1 MSDMVLEM
9 KRMHAVDGRFDEPSL
24 AGLFMGVNA
33 LFCKPAES
41 ILPIVSAHML
51 ENYSLATEDDE
62 NVQKVLFKLL
72 VIPPLV
78 FSVVEYLSWRRY
90 TLTPAKT
97 SQMRDALRMLDLNR
111 FNVSN
116 HEGDSLLPTHTKQ
129 SDEEVNQ
136 SEWPS
141 HQNS

>member
-9 KRMHAVDGRFDEPSL
+9 KKTHALEGRFDEPSL

-41 ILPIVSAHML
+41 ILPVVAANML
-51 ENYSLATEDDE
+51 ENFNLIREDDE

-78 FSVVEYLSWRRY
+78 FSFVEYLSWRRY
-90 TLTPAKT
+90 TLTPAET
-97 SQMRDALRMLDLNR
+97 SQMRDNLRNLEMAHFGVIEVDRDKILSPR
-111 FNVSN
+111 RS
-116 HEGDSLLPTHTKQ
+116 
-129 SDEEVNQ
+129 SDDGANI
-136 SEWPS
+136 P
-141 HQNS
+141 

>member
-1 MSDMVLEM
+1 MVLEM
-9 KRMHAVDGRFDEPSL
+9 KRTHASDGRFDEPSL

-41 ILPIVSAHML
+41 ILPVVSAHML

-97 SQMRDALRMLDLNR
+97 SQMRDSLRMMELNR
-111 FNVSN
+111 FNMSD
-116 HEGDSLLPTHTKQ
+116 HERDGPL
-129 SDEEVNQ
+129 
-136 SEWPS
+136 PS
-141 HQNS
+141 HTNDELLILS